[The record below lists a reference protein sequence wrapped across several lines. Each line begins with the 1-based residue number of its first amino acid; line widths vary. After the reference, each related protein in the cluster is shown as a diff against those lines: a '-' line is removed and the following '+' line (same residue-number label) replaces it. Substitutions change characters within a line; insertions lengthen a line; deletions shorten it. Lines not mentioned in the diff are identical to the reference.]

1 MKKMMIAGMVMMLG
15 AAAFLMFGCASTRIK
30 QVDGGEFL
38 KQAEIATALGS
49 FAQTS
54 YIGSTYDRVYLEY
67 GHPAFIGRGMQVT
80 VIWAPI
86 SELPSNV
93 VAKIKKGVRPWTN
106 AMDRIGQ
113 QGAAPLPSAPVVPSE
128 GAH

>member
-1 MKKMMIAGMVMMLG
+1 MVVVFG
-15 AAAFLMFGCASTRIK
+15 AVATLVLGCASTRIK
-30 QVDGGEFL
+30 EVSGGEFL
-38 KQAEIATALGS
+38 KQAQIANLLGS

-80 VIWAPI
+80 VIWTPLA
-86 SELPSNV
+86 ELPSNV
-93 VAKIKKGVRPWTN
+93 VAKIKSGVRPWTN

-113 QGAAPLPSAPVVPSE
+113 QSAAPLLSAPAGPSE
-128 GAH
+128 GAR

>member
-1 MKKMMIAGMVMMLG
+1 MMLG
-15 AAAFLMFGCASTRIK
+15 AVTFLMLGCASTRIK
-30 QVDGGEFL
+30 QVSGSEFL
-38 KQAEIATALGS
+38 KQAQIATVLGS
-49 FAQTS
+49 FAQAS

-86 SELPSNV
+86 AELPSNV
-93 VAKIKKGVRPWTN
+93 VAKIKNGVRPWTN

-113 QGAAPLPSAPVVPSE
+113 QGAAPLPSAPRTGPSE
-128 GAH
+128 GAR